1 MRVTLVLEASQPC
14 GTRYR
19 FGIGCYLAQALV
31 SMITM
36 LLMRLF

>member
-19 FGIGCYLAQALV
+19 VGFGCYLAPALV

-36 LLMRLF
+36 LLARLF